1 MSPTSPNIFRVRHQ
15 LREVNE
21 KAYDPEVLA
30 IGPYHHRND
39 KFKFMEDQ
47 KKRCLEQLKGRNEG
61 SIDRYKLTLRKLEQ
75 RARNCYEKINFSQE
89 GDDFLMMMLTDGY
102 FIVEL
107 FRKVISRE
115 SIDEDG
121 PVMHVRRIGTNIT
134 RELLL
139 LENQIPL
146 FVLSEL
152 YDLTKGPDEDD
163 DFSDVANK
171 FFNLLGESEGE
182 GEHESLREGLSDAA
196 VRFIKFVLGESEG
209 EGEHESQG
217 EGESQ
222 GEHLLHLYHMWRTSD
237 LPETDPQDCI
247 VVMPSAT
254 GKDWIPSA
262 TELRESGVSFK
273 AAQGNGPSGFKF
285 ENGTLE
291 IPILRVHDETESR
304 LRNLVAYE
312 QHRQSEGINYF
323 TDYVAFM
330 DCLINTS
337 NDVKMLRRKGIIKNY
352 LGDDEVIAQMFNK
365 IGDHVF
371 IYKSYYSGIFRKVNA
386 YHAKPWNTWM
396 AKLRRDYF
404 HSPWAIFSVLAA
416 IVLLFLT
423 IAQTVVS
430 ILSYIKQS

>member
-1 MSPTSPNIFRVRHQ
+1 
-15 LREVNE
+15 
-21 KAYDPEVLA
+21 
-30 IGPYHHRND
+30 
-39 KFKFMEDQ
+39 MEEQ
-47 KKRCLEQLKGRNEG
+47 KLRCLQQLERRNEG
-61 SIDRYKLTLRKLEQ
+61 SIDRYKWALSKLEQ
-75 RARNCYEKINFSQE
+75 RVRNCYEKINFSRE
-89 GDDFLMMMLTDGY
+89 DFIEMMVIDGC
-102 FIVEL
+102 FIVQL
-107 FRKVISRE
+107 FRKVIGRE
-115 SIDEDG
+115 SMGEDDL
-121 PVMHVRRIGTNIT
+121 VMHVRRIGTNIT

-196 VRFIKFVLGESEG
+196 VRFINFVLGESEG
-209 EGEHESQG
+209 EGESQG
-217 EGESQ
+217 EHESLGEGKRESEGEHESQ

-237 LPETDPQDCI
+237 LPGTDRQDCI

-254 GKDWIPSA
+254 ERDWIPSA

-273 AAQGNGPSGFKF
+273 AAQGSGLSGFKF
-285 ENGTLE
+285 RKNGTLE
-291 IPILRVHDETESR
+291 IPFLRVDDETESR

-337 NDVKMLRRKGIIKNY
+337 NDVRVLRRKGIIKNY
-352 LGDDEVIAQMFNK
+352 LGDDEVVAQMFNK
-365 IGDHVF
+365 IGDHVAISNF
-371 IYKSYYSGIFRKVNA
+371 HYSKIFLKVNT
-386 YHAKPWNTWM
+386 YCAKPWNTWM

-416 IVLLFLT
+416 IVLLFLA

-430 ILSYIKQS
+430 ILSYT